1 MVFHLEPYMI
11 KLETSKVIRVIA
23 DNVDLANKPGGL
35 HIIGRRADVSI
46 VRGRNV
52 VVVSF
57 NGAVFS
63 AVYTAKGWRALPAM
77 TSLAG
82 KKFYT
87 DTEAETA
94 VKAIF
99 EAVKDAAERRRPAHA
114 PGHE

>member
-1 MVFHLEPYMI
+1 MI

-23 DNVDLANKPGGL
+23 DSVDLCNKPGGL
-35 HIIGRRADVSI
+35 HIIGRRADVQI
-46 VRGRNV
+46 VKGRNV

-57 NGAVFS
+57 NGAVF
-63 AVYTAKGWRALPAM
+63 AGAFTKAGWRALPAM

-82 KKFYT
+82 KKLYT
-87 DTEAETA
+87 DAEAETA

-99 EAVKDAAERRRPAHA
+99 TAVKDAAEQRRPGHA